1 LEFLPVKSNPV
12 FLGNHGGNIWVS
24 TDNVG
29 SFVSRPSYVYGVVNK
44 DKDDDAESL
53 SSSQLENRTV
63 VTIFNPNTKEVLK
76 LNRQEFYR
84 YMTMTN
90 GNVLEWVLEWEK

>member
-1 LEFLPVKSNPV
+1 MGSE
-12 FLGNHGGNIWVS
+12 VS
-24 TDNVG
+24 
-29 SFVSRPSYVYGVVNK
+29 S
-44 DKDDDAESL
+44 DDAESL
-53 SSSQLENRTV
+53 GTTECEEKEV

-90 GNVLEWVLEWEK
+90 GDVLEWVLEWEK

>member
-1 LEFLPVKSNPV
+1 M
-12 FLGNHGGNIWVS
+12 S
-24 TDNVG
+24 TDNMG
-29 SFVSRPSYVYGVVNK
+29 SSVSPPSYVYGVVNQ
-44 DKDDDAESL
+44 DKDENAESL

-90 GNVLEWVLEWEK
+90 GDVLEWVLEWEK

>member
-1 LEFLPVKSNPV
+1 M
-12 FLGNHGGNIWVS
+12 I
-24 TDNVG
+24 TDNLG
-29 SFVSRPSYVYGVVNK
+29 SFVSPPSYVYGVVNEN
-44 DKDDDAESL
+44 KDDDAESL

-76 LNRQEFYR
+76 LNREEFYR

-90 GNVLEWVLEWEK
+90 GDVLEWVLEWEK